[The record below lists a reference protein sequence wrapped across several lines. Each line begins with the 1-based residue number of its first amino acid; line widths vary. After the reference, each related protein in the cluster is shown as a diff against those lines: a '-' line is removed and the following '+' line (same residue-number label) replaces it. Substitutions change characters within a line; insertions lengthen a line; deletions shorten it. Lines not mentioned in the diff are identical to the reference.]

1 MASVVI
7 SGDTSGA
14 ITLQSPAVAGTNTV
28 NFGAN
33 SGTAIL
39 DANTPAFRNRII
51 NGAMVI
57 DQRNAGASV
66 TVNGVAANYSVDRW
80 YGQGEAT
87 DGVFTL
93 QQSTDAP
100 AGFIRSLKA
109 TVTTADASIGS
120 SQVYRFIQ
128 RIEGNNLADLN
139 LGLSSASAFTISFWV
154 KSSVTGTFGGS
165 LWGASATEWYVF
177 SYTINSANTWEYKTV
192 NVPARTSGSF
202 DVGTGT
208 GLQLQFSLGA
218 GSSRLTTAGSWI
230 NGATE
235 YYGVTGQ
242 TNLIGTLNA
251 TWYVTGVQLEKG
263 STATSFDYRPYGTE
277 LALCQRYYY
286 KETANAGSPLGQN
299 AFAISATSAR
309 IMGKF
314 AVTLRT
320 RPTALEQTGTA
331 ANYFVYTG
339 GTTRV
344 CSAVPLFNDATTETW
359 FVSATVASGQTAGH
373 GGSAGSDAAN
383 VYLAW
388 SAEL

>member
-1 MASVVI
+1 MPLTQIQSGMMDSVAQYY
-7 SGDTSGA
+7 G
-14 ITLQSPAVAGTNTV
+14 
-28 NFGAN
+28 FK
-33 SGTAIL
+33 
-39 DANTPAFRNRII
+39 NRII

-66 TVNGVAANYSVDRW
+66 TVNSTAAAYPVDRW

-202 DVGTGT
+202 DVGTGI

-251 TWYVTGVQLEKG
+251 TWFITGVQLEKG

-277 LALCQRYYY
+277 LQLCQRYCVNYRSADANGAYY
-286 KETANAGSPLGQN
+286 RYTWGECVSTTQQQGNVSFPVQMRVFPSLTVTSTASNY
-299 AFAISATSAR
+299 
-309 IMGKF
+309 
-314 AVTLRT
+314 AVYSRGGVTACSSV
-320 RPTALEQTGTA
+320 PTIGAD
-331 ANYFVYTG
+331 
-339 GTTRV
+339 
-344 CSAVPLFNDATTETW
+344 S
-359 FVSATVASGQTAGH
+359 
-373 GGSAGSDAAN
+373 AN
-383 VYLAW
+383 VLSSNIIANVSSGLTTGSGGALLSGNNQISYLLFT
-388 SAEL
+388 AEL